1 MSRNHRERMQALAVA
16 LLESPEVQDE
26 SPWAGRGMDEDRAA
40 GWLRGL
46 GTQRAVSWGT
56 EEAVP
61 GGKAVGVRLCVGKSG
76 GAPGFGK
83 GTAVSVAEELATGT
97 KRVAVGR
104 RGGADLVKALTDA
117 KAQAAEWGTDF
128 LRSPVSWAAPGIAV
142 ASSLPRGSG
151 YPYQG
156 SACGVGSKF
165 PGAVGGLAEL
175 VARDLLGNVALHV
188 WWVLRSAEQA
198 SPGLPGGVSSL
209 AGATPAVSFCFQNAV
224 RSAPRTLI

>member
-1 MSRNHRERMQALAVA
+1 MEKDRALRGFAGWRPVPGTSSVA
-16 LLESPEVQDE
+16 RRGTAEAAPGGTAGGAPPCAELRGVVPGPGGGNAAPVPEEAATGTRQVA
-26 SPWAGRGMDEDRAA
+26 AGRGETPAMAAA
-40 GWLRGL
+40 GP
-46 GTQRAVSWGT
+46 A
-56 EEAVP
+56 
-61 GGKAVGVRLCVGKSG
+61 
-76 GAPGFGK
+76 
-83 GTAVSVAEELATGT
+83 TAS
-97 KRVAVGR
+97 
-104 RGGADLVKALTDA
+104 TDA
-117 KAQAAEWGTDF
+117 TAQAADRGTDF
-128 LRSPVSWAAPGIAV
+128 LRSPAVPAAPGIAV

>member
-16 LLESPEVQDE
+16 LLESPEAQDE

-83 GTAVSVAEELATGT
+83 GTAVSVAEELATET
-97 KRVAVGR
+97 KLAAVER
-104 RGGADLVKALTDA
+104 RGVADLVKALTDA
-117 KAQAAEWGTDF
+117 KAQVAEWGTDF

-188 WWVLRSAEQA
+188 WWVLWSAEQA
-198 SPGLPGGVSSL
+198 SPGLPGDVSSL
-209 AGATPAVSFCFQNAV
+209 AGATPAVSFRFQNAV